1 MPRPK
6 TDHVKLTLRLPPEL
20 HVRLEEVRRETDRS
34 LNSEIVQRIR
44 QSFKDWRQM

>member
-6 TDHVKLTLRLPPEL
+6 TDPVKLTLRLPPEL
-20 HVRLEEVRRETDRS
+20 HVRLEEAKKENDRS
-34 LNSEIVQRIR
+34 LNNEIVQRIR